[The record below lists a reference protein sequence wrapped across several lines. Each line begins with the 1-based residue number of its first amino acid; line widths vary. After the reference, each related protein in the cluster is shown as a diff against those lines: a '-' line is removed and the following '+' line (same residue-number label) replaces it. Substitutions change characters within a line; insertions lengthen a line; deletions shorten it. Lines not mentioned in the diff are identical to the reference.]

1 MCIIPQG
8 RLVHCP
14 FCQFLTMAYGTTH
27 PTQLDPWKDIQRL
40 RPDASAQ
47 SQSDDDEFADHSFN

>member
-1 MCIIPQG
+1 
-8 RLVHCP
+8 
-14 FCQFLTMAYGTTH
+14 MAYSTTH
-27 PTQLDPWKDIQRL
+27 PTQLDPWKDIQRLSPCL